1 MTILKYFHFRCET
14 LEYLARGD
22 QRGLFQPN
30 YWYILKSS
38 QTGRKF
44 DTCVFLWSKLTYLS
58 HNILLY
64 HTTLPYYTVPCYI
77 IQYHAKDT
85 TPYYYP
91 KYEIQSNERE
101 KMWNNPSQHSCSF
114 KFGLFPLSLNGQKR
128 WTFASLLSI
137 HCTPTSNFVFLPSK
151 FDNLQ
156 LSSMLLNKIK
166 YLSF

>member
-1 MTILKYFHFRCET
+1 MQKWEPWKLPSDCCKTRRKGNIIQRDFWKGKYNPGKETISFYSFLLSGGSIWEGIEFFSGRTKVNKAGVGVRLKFNLTILKYFHFRCET

-64 HTTLPYYTVPCYI
+64 HTTLP
-77 IQYHAKDT
+77 
-85 TPYYYP
+85 
-91 KYEIQSNERE
+91 
-101 KMWNNPSQHSCSF
+101 
-114 KFGLFPLSLNGQKR
+114 
-128 WTFASLLSI
+128 
-137 HCTPTSNFVFLPSK
+137 
-151 FDNLQ
+151 
-156 LSSMLLNKIK
+156 
-166 YLSF
+166 